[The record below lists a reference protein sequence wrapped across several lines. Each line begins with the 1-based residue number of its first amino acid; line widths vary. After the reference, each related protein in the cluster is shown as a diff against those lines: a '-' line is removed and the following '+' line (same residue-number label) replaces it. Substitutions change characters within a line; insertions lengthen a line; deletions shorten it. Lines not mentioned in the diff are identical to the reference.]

1 MIIAVD
7 AMGGDG
13 GPSVVLPGCS
23 LFLKSQTSP
32 QDLRFQF
39 YGDESQI
46 EKILN
51 TDDVLSSV
59 SSVHHSDRIIT
70 SDTAPA
76 SAIRHGRQ
84 SQLAMALQAVGDGKA
99 HATVSAGNTGA
110 YMALAKTIFQTL
122 NDLDRPALPGWIP
135 TPRGETLLL
144 DVGANIVCSSHRLA
158 QFALMGEVLVQQQ
171 YNVERP
177 SIGVLNVG
185 TEEIKG
191 NSLTQEV
198 LQTLRQIENIN
209 VYGFVEGDDITAG
222 TTDVVVTDGFTG
234 NVAIK
239 AMEGTARLMSHFM
252 RETFTR
258 TVWRKVVG
266 CLATPALREMRR
278 RSDPRLYNGSVFL
291 GLKHVAVKSH
301 GGTDAVGFA
310 NALGVATR
318 AFEHDLIARM
328 EERLK
333 LVS

>member
-13 GPSVVLPGCS
+13 GPSMVLPGCS
-23 LFLKSQTSP
+23 LFLASNPASH
-32 QDLRFQF
+32 DLRFQF
-39 YGDESQI
+39 YGDAAEI
-46 EKILN
+46 EALLKQDPALEA
-51 TDDVLSSV
+51 V
-59 SSVHHSDRIIT
+59 STIHHSDRIIT
-70 SDTAPA
+70 SETAPA

-84 SQLAMALQAVGDGKA
+84 SQLAMALQAVVEGNA

-110 YMALAKTIFQTL
+110 YMALAKTIFGTL

-144 DVGANIVCSSHRLA
+144 DVGANIVCSAHRLT
-158 QFALMGEVLVQQQ
+158 QFALMGEILVQQQ
-171 YNVERP
+171 YNVPHP

-185 TEEIKG
+185 SEDIKG

-198 LQTLRQIENIN
+198 LQNLRQIEGVN
-209 VYGFVEGDDITAG
+209 VHGFVEGDDITAG

-252 RETFTR
+252 RQSFTR
-258 TVWRKVVG
+258 TMWRKVLG
-266 CLATPALREMRR
+266 RLSTPALREMRK

-301 GGTDAVGFA
+301 GGTDAVGFSS
-310 NALGVATR
+310 ALRVATR

-328 EERLK
+328 EERLR
-333 LVS
+333 LAP

>member
-13 GPSVVLPGCS
+13 GPSVVLSGCS
-23 LFLKSQTSP
+23 LFLYSHASMK
-32 QDLRFQF
+32 DLRFQF
-39 YGDESQI
+39 YGDAPAI
-46 EKILN
+46 
-51 TDDVLSSV
+51 DAVLKDYPKLAKV
-59 SSVHHSDRIIT
+59 STVHHSDRIIT
-70 SDTAPA
+70 SETAPA

-84 SQLAMALQAVGDGKA
+84 SQLAMALQAVVDGSA

-135 TPRGETLLL
+135 TPKGETLLL
-144 DVGANIVCSSHRLA
+144 DVGANVVCSAKRIA

-171 YNVERP
+171 FGVEKP

-185 TEEIKG
+185 SEDIKG
-191 NSLTQEV
+191 HTLVQEV
-198 LQTLRQIENIN
+198 LQILRDIPDAN
-209 VYGFVEGDDITAG
+209 VHGFVEGNDITAG
-222 TTDVVVTDGFTG
+222 KTHVVVTDGFTG

-239 AMEGTARLMSHFM
+239 AMEGTAQLLTHFLKSS
-252 RETFTR
+252 FTSSL
-258 TVWRKVVG
+258 WRKLVG
-266 CLATPALREMRR
+266 CLAMPALKEMRR
-278 RSDPRLYNGSVFL
+278 RSDPRLYNGAVFL

-310 NALGVATR
+310 NALGVAVR
-318 AFEHDLIARM
+318 ALEHDLVAHM

-333 LVS
+333 LVP